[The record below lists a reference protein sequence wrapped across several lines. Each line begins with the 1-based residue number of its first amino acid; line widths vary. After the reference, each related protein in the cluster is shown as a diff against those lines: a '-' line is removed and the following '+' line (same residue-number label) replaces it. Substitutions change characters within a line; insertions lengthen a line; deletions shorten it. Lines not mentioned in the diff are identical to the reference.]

1 MTNEEE
7 LTKIISITRK
17 IESILKDKF
26 KAKGKGLHTY
36 IDSIENMLDEPL
48 IKDLRFIA
56 TIRNKSMHE
65 STFKMDNFMRYQRVA
80 ESTILRLNKLE
91 IKKLKP
97 PRYQQQNKKLPKEN
111 KSFIKI
117 LIVIVLTVAGFLYYS
132 INNKP
137 KEKVSFN
144 YTQDISLEKEPFT
157 YKENIVV
164 EKTYQPPSIDIV
176 VTSKKKDAKDTY
188 KVAIKPCLAFNNMK
202 HTKNKGN
209 ISLKNGYKYRV
220 MKSQKNQFRIF
231 IDYLSEKEVP
241 HRWVDSNCFK

>member
-1 MTNEEE
+1 MSNEEE
-7 LTKIISITRK
+7 LAKIISFTRK

-36 IDSIENMLDEPL
+36 IDSIKNMLDAQL

-65 STFKMDNFMRYQRVA
+65 STFKVDNFTSYQRIA
-80 ESTILRLNKLE
+80 ESTIYRLNKLE
-91 IKKLKP
+91 IKKLKT
-97 PRYQQQNKKLPKEN
+97 PKEN

-117 LIVIVLTVAGFLYYS
+117 LFVIVLTVAGFLYYS

-137 KEKVSFN
+137 KEKISFD
-144 YTQDISLEKEPFT
+144 YTQDISLEKKPFT

-164 EKTYQPPSIDIV
+164 EKTYKKPSIDIV
-176 VTSKKKDAKDTY
+176 ITSKNTKDTY
-188 KVAIKPCLAFNNMK
+188 KIAIKSCLAFNNMK

-209 ISLKNGYKYRV
+209 ISLKNGYEYKV
-220 MKSQKNQFRIF
+220 MKSQKNQLRIF

-241 HRWVDSNCFK
+241 HRWVDSNCFE